1 MKGRWLAGS
10 MNKVILEVKNLK
22 VRFKVKTK
30 FKLFPN
36 EEERYKIAVDNVTF
50 KVNEGETFGLVGETG
65 SGKSTI
71 ARVLV
76 GIYRPFGGEIYLMGR
91 KIDMGRKDDILFL
104 RRNIGIVFQDPVG
117 SLNPKITVREIIREG
132 FSIDERYDKKEQ
144 ERLILDII
152 NKVGIGES
160 KLDSYPSE
168 LSGGEKQRVSLARAL
183 VTRKKILILDEP
195 TSSLDVS
202 IQAQILNL
210 LRKLKEDFNLT
221 YIFITH
227 DLNVIRY
234 MCDRMGVLYYGQL
247 LELGRI
253 KEIFENPLHP
263 YTEDLISANLTLE
276 SSLNVLSQYDLGEPS
291 RNGCIYRSACRK
303 RFQEC
308 EKLPPEIDMDGRM
321 VKCWLYSNAT
331 ENRNML
337 VSETL
342 QDPPSGS

>member
-1 MKGRWLAGS
+1 M
-10 MNKVILEVKNLK
+10 
-22 VRFKVKTK
+22 
-30 FKLFPN
+30 
-36 EEERYKIAVDNVTF
+36 
-50 KVNEGETFGLVGETG
+50 
-65 SGKSTI
+65 
-71 ARVLV
+71 
-76 GIYRPFGGEIYLMGR
+76 
-91 KIDMGRKDDILFL
+91 
-104 RRNIGIVFQDPVG
+104 
-117 SLNPKITVREIIREG
+117 
-132 FSIDERYDKKEQ
+132 
-144 ERLILDII
+144 
-152 NKVGIGES
+152 
-160 KLDSYPSE
+160 
-168 LSGGEKQRVSLARAL
+168 
-183 VTRKKILILDEP
+183 
-195 TSSLDVS
+195 S

-308 EKLPPEIDMDGRM
+308 EKLPPEIDIDGRF